1 MRVFLDTVGCRLNQA
16 EIERMGRQLRAAGCE
31 IVASADD
38 ADFVIVNTCTVT
50 NEAASDSRAAVRRA
64 ARAGAKNILV
74 TGCWATLEPQAAAA
88 LPSVTRVIPNSQKDH
103 LVADLLGLPEEIF
116 DREPLAREP
125 LPGLRARTRAFLK
138 VQEGCNN
145 ACTFCVTRLARGS
158 SRSLPIPE
166 VLAEVQAALAG
177 GTKEIVLSGVHL
189 GDWGQG
195 LPHEPGQPPLSLKD
209 LVAVLLREAPIP
221 RLRLSSLEPWDLPA
235 DFFSLWS
242 DTRLCR
248 HLHLP
253 LQSGSASVLQRM
265 ARRVTPQGFAMLV
278 EAARRAIPEL
288 AITTDVIVGFPGES
302 EAEFQ
307 ETVEFVR
314 KMEFAG
320 GHVFAYSPRP
330 GTAAARMDGQIPPE
344 VKRERSAILRRLFA
358 ESAAAYRRRFL
369 GQRVKVLW
377 ESAWPAPEGGWHL
390 EGLTDTYVR
399 VSAPAPQPRWN
410 EIDEVKIVR
419 EEANRLLG
427 HIL

>member
-1 MRVFLDTVGCRLNQA
+1 MKVFLDTVGCRLNQA

-31 IVASADD
+31 IVASAND

-50 NEAASDSRAAVRRA
+50 VEAASDSRAAVRRA

-158 SRSLPIPE
+158 SRSRPIPE

-189 GDWGQG
+189 GAWGQD

-221 RLRLSSLEPWDLPA
+221 RLRLSSLEPWDLPP

-242 DTRLCR
+242 DARLCR

-369 GQRVKVLW
+369 GQRVRVLW
-377 ESAWPAPEGGWHL
+377 ESAWPVPESGWHL
-390 EGLTDTYVR
+390 EGLTDTYLR
-399 VSAPAPQPRWN
+399 VSALAPQPRWN
-410 EIDEVKIVR
+410 EIDEVEIVR